1 MRGGTPE
8 FRTWIQSSSGRGSR
22 DHRDVDPEII
32 RTRIQ
37 YLRTSALCGIRG
49 PKVPVMVWDS
59 FFPSFFFL
67 FLFFFPQYIFLL
79 RICDWLLKYIN

>member
-1 MRGGTPE
+1 
-8 FRTWIQSSSGRGSR
+8 
-22 DHRDVDPEII
+22 
-32 RTRIQ
+32 
-37 YLRTSALCGIRG
+37 
-49 PKVPVMVWDS
+49 MVWDS